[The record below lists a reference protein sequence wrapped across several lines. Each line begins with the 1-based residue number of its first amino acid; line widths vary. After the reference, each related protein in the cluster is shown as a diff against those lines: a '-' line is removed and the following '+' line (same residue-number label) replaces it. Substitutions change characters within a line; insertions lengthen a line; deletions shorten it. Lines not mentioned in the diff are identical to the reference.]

1 MFPLIPS
8 LRTVARPSLTK
19 DSAMFSPVVSEMREK
34 QQRYKKIIVQLSAR
48 ATNIHRN
55 SRQLTKT
62 NKIYDFTQPRTFPQV
77 HHAVFSA

>member
-34 QQRYKKIIVQLSAR
+34 
-48 ATNIHRN
+48 
-55 SRQLTKT
+55 
-62 NKIYDFTQPRTFPQV
+62 
-77 HHAVFSA
+77 HHGER